1 MRASIT
7 WCVLVLSASAG
18 SSQLASAQDAK
29 RLFFEADMV
38 RHALEGQAAH
48 SACLRTSSSARRGWP
63 GASACSTRPASRW
76 TTRRSRASSSNL
88 GRPEAQREIWWSSA
102 ARHADGFLLVIA
114 LGDSG
119 GLSDGILGVQG
130 GRHRSGRSHT
140 VMGAVQAGSDPAHD
154 HRGRA
159 RHEAAIARAGITSS
173 FPV

>member
-38 RHALEGQAAH
+38 RHALEGQAGPFCVIANQFKRKEGV
-48 SACLRTSSSARRGWP
+48 AWRIRVLDQAGQQMDDKT
-63 GASACSTRPASRW
+63 
-76 TTRRSRASSSNL
+76 
-88 GRPEAQREIWWSSA
+88 QREIRWSSA
-102 ARHADGFLLVIA
+102 ARHADRFLLVIA